1 MIPPSNSR
9 PSVLKT
15 SAQLAEVLR
24 SDPVATGLVRE
35 HLSAEEIIRMFNITE
50 SEMCEVMQIPVPA
63 DPCEDG
69 ATED

>member
-1 MIPPSNSR
+1 MIPRSNPR

-15 SAQLAEVLR
+15 SAQLAELLR

-35 HLSAEEIIRMFNITE
+35 HLSAEEIIGMFNITE
-50 SEMCEVMQIPVPA
+50 SEMCQIMQIPVPA

-69 ATED
+69 ATRD